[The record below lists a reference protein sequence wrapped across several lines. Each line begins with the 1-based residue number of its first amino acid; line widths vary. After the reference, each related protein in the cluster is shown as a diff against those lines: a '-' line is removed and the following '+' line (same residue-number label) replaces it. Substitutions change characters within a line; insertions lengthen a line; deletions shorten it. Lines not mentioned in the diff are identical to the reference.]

1 MLQQAFQSA
10 KGLEH
15 YQIASEALSF
25 VFLDLSLHLPVLD
38 QRRSSSN
45 RRTCHSASSFSPICP
60 RFFFANPSFSAG
72 LVIYPSL

>member
-25 VFLDLSLHLPVLD
+25 VFLSLSFHLA
-38 QRRSSSN
+38 
-45 RRTCHSASSFSPICP
+45 SA
-60 RFFFANPSFSAG
+60 
-72 LVIYPSL
+72 